1 MSGGWT
7 QEYLTM
13 VEDCEKRD
21 SRLTDWERGFLDS
34 ISERLENEQGLS
46 ERQIETLEN
55 IWERVTAKG

>member
-34 ISERLENEQGLS
+34 ISKRLEDEQGLS

>member
-21 SRLTDWERGFLDS
+21 SWLTDWERGFIDS
-34 ISERLENEQGLS
+34 ISKRLEDEQGLS

>member
-21 SRLTDWERGFLDS
+21 SWLTDWERGFLDS
-34 ISERLENEQGLS
+34 ISKRLEDEQGLS

>member
-34 ISERLENEQGLS
+34 ISKRLENEQGLS

>member
-1 MSGGWT
+1 MSAWT

-13 VEDCEKRD
+13 IEDCEKRD

-34 ISERLENEQGLS
+34 ITTWLGDDKPLS
-46 ERQIETLEN
+46 ERQIETLES

>member
-21 SRLTDWERGFLDS
+21 SWLTDWERGFLDS
-34 ISERLENEQGLS
+34 ISKRLENEQGLS

>member
-13 VEDCEKRD
+13 VEDCEMRD

-34 ISERLENEQGLS
+34 ISKRLENEQGLS